1 LLTPWTLDAQ
11 EQNVYNWLYATDPS
25 DIHEKSCL
33 TYEPETGEWLFRSP
47 EWEAWRDE
55 KTRCL
60 WVHGI
65 PGAGKTIFASHL
77 IESVRDHCYSRGSEY
92 ACVYYYCYFGH
103 SQDETAPFLRWVL
116 LELCRQLGRVP
127 LAVHELYRRGGKP
140 SSRNLLLTLEKV
152 VPAFKRVF
160 IVVDAVDE
168 SLQRENLLRVLRD
181 LAGDPRFQN
190 LRLLATSRE
199 YVDIEEVM
207 NDISTPISMRNY
219 LADQDIALYIRSR
232 LNSHSRL
239 KRWPQQVRDD
249 VLESLSTKANGM

>member
-1 LLTPWTLDAQ
+1 
-11 EQNVYNWLYATDPS
+11 
-25 DIHEKSCL
+25 
-33 TYEPETGEWLFRSP
+33 
-47 EWEAWRDE
+47 
-55 KTRCL
+55 
-60 WVHGI
+60 
-65 PGAGKTIFASHL
+65 
-77 IESVRDHCYSRGSEY
+77 
-92 ACVYYYCYFGH
+92 
-103 SQDETAPFLRWVL
+103 
-116 LELCRQLGRVP
+116 
-127 LAVHELYRRGGKP
+127 
-140 SSRNLLLTLEKV
+140 LLLTLEKV